1 MKNRSERADSFSD
14 ISHQIEKIAKKRNRK
29 HIQFSSIKTKI
40 AIMKR
45 LKISDYCC
53 VPRHRR
59 FIKLDLVRW
68 RAKNVMGKKLEM
80 KK

>member
-14 ISHQIEKIAKKRNRK
+14 ISHQIEKNSKEKK
-29 HIQFSSIKTKI
+29 QKTYIVFKYKNQNCYYEK
-40 AIMKR
+40 A
-45 LKISDYCC
+45 DYCC

-68 RAKNVMGKKLEM
+68 RTEKRNGKKNQ
-80 KK
+80 K

>member
-29 HIQFSSIKTKI
+29 HIQFSSIKTKT

-45 LKISDYCC
+45 LTTCC

-68 RAKNVMGKKLEM
+68 RTEKRNGKKNQ
-80 KK
+80 K

>member
-29 HIQFSSIKTKI
+29 HIQFSSIKTKT

-45 LKISDYCC
+45 L
-53 VPRHRR
+53 
-59 FIKLDLVRW
+59 
-68 RAKNVMGKKLEM
+68 
-80 KK
+80 

>member
-29 HIQFSSIKTKI
+29 HIQFSSIKTKT

-45 LKISDYCC
+45 LTTVACQDIEGLSNQTWSDGGQ
-53 VPRHRR
+53 
-59 FIKLDLVRW
+59 
-68 RAKNVMGKKLEM
+68 KNVMGKKLEM